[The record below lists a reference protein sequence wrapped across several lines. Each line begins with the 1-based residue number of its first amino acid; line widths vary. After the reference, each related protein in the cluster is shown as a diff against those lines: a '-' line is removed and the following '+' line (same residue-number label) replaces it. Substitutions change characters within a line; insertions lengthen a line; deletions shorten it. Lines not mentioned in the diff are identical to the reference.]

1 MAVRIF
7 RFDNSIAVPRK
18 WLTRHQIKRY
28 KSNTLGI
35 LHEPEE
41 EGHFLE
47 ALRTLTESGAYIN
60 IGAAWG
66 YYSLLAKKT
75 RPEIDV
81 FAVEAHPKMCSRI
94 MEGSMINGVTGISV
108 FNSAVVGKAGLDD
121 GPMKIKF
128 GYGASVRSANSSDE
142 ADSMVV
148 KLVDLTRLLES
159 VPNSELL
166 VSMDVQG
173 AEEGICRDLASD
185 PSIGERISSIIVGT
199 HGADIHESCKA
210 SLVEAGFSITL
221 DDTAPLE
228 QPDGIIL
235 ASRK

>member
-1 MAVRIF
+1 MSVRIF

-47 ALRTLTESGAYIN
+47 ALGTLTESGAYIN

-108 FNSAVVGKAGLDD
+108 LNSAVVGKDGLND

-128 GYGASVRSANSSDE
+128 GYGASVRSANSPDE
-142 ADSMVV
+142 EDSMVV

>member
-7 RFDNSIAVPRK
+7 RFDNSIVVPRK

-41 EGHFLE
+41 EGHFLK
-47 ALRTLTESGAYIN
+47 ALGSLAESGAYVN

-94 MEGSMINGVTGISV
+94 MEGSLINGVTGISV
-108 FNSAVVGKAGLDD
+108 FNSAVVGSDGLND

-128 GYGASVRSANSSDE
+128 GYGASVRSANSPDE

-148 KLVDLTRLLES
+148 KLVDIHRLLES

-173 AEEGICRDLASD
+173 AEAGICEDLAAN
-185 PSIGERISSIIVGT
+185 PSISERISSIIVGT
-199 HGADIHESCKA
+199 HGDDIHESCREN
-210 SLVEAGFSITL
+210 LEEAGFSITL
-221 DDTAPLE
+221 DEPAPME

>member
-1 MAVRIF
+1 VRIF
-7 RFDNSIAVPRK
+7 RFDNSIIVPRR
-18 WLTRHQIKRY
+18 WISRRQLKRY

-41 EGHFLE
+41 EGPFLK
-47 ALRTLTESGAYIN
+47 ALDSLTDSGAYIN

-108 FNSAVVGKAGLDD
+108 FNSAVVGKDGLSD

-128 GYGASVRSANSSDE
+128 GFGASVKSVNSPDE

-148 KLVDLTRLLES
+148 KLVDMARILES
-159 VPNSELL
+159 VPNSELM

-173 AEEGICRDLASD
+173 SEEGICQDIAAE
-185 PSIGERISSIIVGT
+185 PVIFERISTIIVGT
-199 HGADIHESCKA
+199 HGAEIHESCKA
-210 SLVEAGFSITL
+210 SLVEAGFSIIL
-221 DDTAPLE
+221 DEKAPLE

>member
-7 RFDNSIAVPRK
+7 RFDNSIIVPRK
-18 WLTRHQIKRY
+18 WLSRAQIKRY

-41 EGHFLE
+41 EGYFLK
-47 ALRTLTESGAYIN
+47 ALDSLAESGAYIN

-66 YYSLLAKKT
+66 YYSLLAKKR

-94 MEGSMINGVTGISV
+94 MEGSMINEVTGISV
-108 FNSAVVGKAGLDD
+108 FNSAVVGKDELGD
-121 GPMKIKF
+121 GPMNIKF
-128 GYGASVRSANSSDE
+128 GYGASVRSVNSTDD
-142 ADSMVV
+142 ADSMLV
-148 KLVDLTRLLES
+148 KLVDMASILES
-159 VPNSELL
+159 VPNSEIL
-166 VSMDVQG
+166 VTMDVQG
-173 AEEGICRDLASD
+173 SEEGICRDLAAD
-185 PSIGERISSIIVGT
+185 RSISERISSIIVGT
-199 HGADIHESCKA
+199 HGAEIHESCKA
-210 SLVEAGFSITL
+210 SLAEAGFSITL
-221 DDTAPLE
+221 DEKDPLE

>member
-1 MAVRIF
+1 LAVRIF

-41 EGHFLE
+41 EGYFLKS
-47 ALRTLTESGAYIN
+47 LNSLKESGAYVN

-66 YYSLLAKKT
+66 YYSLLSKKT

-108 FNSAVVGKAGLDD
+108 LNSAVVGGEGLND

-128 GYGASVRSANSSDE
+128 GYGASVVSANSPDD
-142 ADSMVV
+142 ADSMAV
-148 KLVDLTRLLES
+148 KLVDITRLLES
-159 VPNSELL
+159 VPNSDLL

-173 AEEGICRDLASD
+173 SEAGICKDLAAD

-199 HGADIHESCKA
+199 HGDDIHEMCREC
-210 SLVEAGFSITL
+210 LVEAGFSITL
-221 DDTAPLE
+221 DEPAPKE

>member
-1 MAVRIF
+1 MPVRIF

-47 ALRTLTESGAYIN
+47 ALDSLTESGAYIN

-108 FNSAVVGKAGLDD
+108 LNSAVVGKDGLND

-128 GYGASVRSANSSDE
+128 GYGASVRSANSSDD

-148 KLVDLTRLLES
+148 QLVDLASLLGS

-173 AEEGICRDLASD
+173 AEEGICRDLAAD
-185 PSIGERISSIIVGT
+185 PNISERISSIIVGT

-210 SLVEAGFSITL
+210 SLEEAGFSITL
-221 DDTAPLE
+221 DDKDPLE